1 MTDRFPDFLNPAID
15 SSGNTI
21 SGAQLFFY
29 RVGTSTKKNTFS
41 EETKT
46 TPNNNP
52 LVADSGGRF
61 GDIFML
67 TDEQYKVVLAPST
80 DTDPP
85 VSPIDTWDNV
95 SPVRTNPVPK
105 ITTLVKSGN
114 YTVLTTDE
122 GSLILADASSAAVTI
137 TLPPAATAADGFPI
151 RVLKTDSS
159 VNAVTVDGDGAE
171 TIDGQP
177 TFVLGNQFDVAL
189 FVTNAT
195 TWFGASK
202 KYQPDMAQIWALS

>member
-1 MTDRFPDFLNPAID
+1 MTDRFPDFLNPAVD
-15 SSGNTI
+15 SSGNTL
-21 SGAQLFFY
+21 SGAKLFFY
-29 RVGTSTKKNTFS
+29 IVGTATKKNTFS

-46 TPNNNP
+46 TPNSNP
-52 LVADSGGRF
+52 VVADSGGRF

-105 ITTLVKSGN
+105 ITTLAKSAN

-122 GSLILADASSAAVTI
+122 GFLVLVDASAGTVTV
-137 TLPPAATAADGFPI
+137 TLPAAATAADGFQI

-171 TIDGQP
+171 TIDGQT
-177 TFVLGNQFDVAL
+177 TFVLGNQFDAGL

-195 TWFGASK
+195 AWFAASK